1 MNMYGRLESFLVYFT
16 IEIGNNT
23 QTKAIEAPRIMLEQ
37 QFINYVQQAYNNPS
51 PIRITMSRADK
62 IWNQFEN
69 KLTDTEYKIVY
80 SNKAW
85 ENSGL

>member
-37 QFINYVQQAYNNPS
+37 QFINYVQQAYNNPN
-51 PIRITMSRADK
+51 PIRITMSRIDK

-69 KLTDTEYKIVY
+69 KLMDVDCKVIYFN
-80 SNKAW
+80 SAW